1 MADNKQKYSIVLDGV
16 NRLSA
21 PLAAAGKTIRKLETD
36 TSSANNELKKF
47 ESQQKQIGQYRG
59 MQTNL
64 QKTRGE
70 MQAAKVASAGL
81 SQELNQNRA
90 ALKGQEKELEA
101 ARVKL
106 AGLRSETEKSEKVS
120 KAQRAELRQAE
131 QQVRQLDKAYAAQV
145 KQVGSLDNQLRR
157 ADRQVD
163 KVSKQFA
170 DQSAKASQ
178 LRKQL
183 SSAGLNVDA
192 LGAEQLRLARQTKS
206 ATVALDKQKQSLKEL
221 NAIQARKQ
229 ARSAERGELAGQA
242 LGTIVAAAPLA
253 AAGKRAVDYQSAF
266 IDVRK
271 VVDFE
276 SAEQEAAF
284 QQKMKSLA
292 VSTGMNQIGM
302 AEIVASAGRSGIKG
316 DDNLLKFA
324 EEAAEMAIAFDIA
337 PSEAGNTLA
346 RFQSTMG
353 LEGDRALGLAKTSNL
368 LADNLANTEA
378 KDVAAVLARQG
389 STAMM
394 AGFNE
399 FETAALAGSLFSV
412 EGSEEVSATALKN
425 ITGALTKGFAA
436 TGSQKEAYA
445 MLGLDADSVAT
456 GMQGDATGT
465 LLEVFKAIEDA
476 DDVDRG
482 AIISQ
487 LFGEEVKGAV
497 GKLVSTMY
505 GEQGLINTLERAGN
519 SSKAAS
525 AWQDEL
531 DKRRKSSQYLLNQS
545 TSSLDRLVTAFGN
558 GFIPI
563 IEVAAPMVT
572 TVANALASSLEV
584 YPEVATGIMAV
595 TGGFLAFKTAM
606 IGWKLGKNLLGAGKD
621 FLGERKLTSSLSVT
635 KNAADRASISIDR
648 LNRKLGG
655 LGGGASSGAG
665 DYSRRRAGKSGRVA
679 SAGRRLGRNK
689 WARRL
694 GFLTGATAL
703 TMAPS
708 AAMAADTLTMGGDL
722 IDGIGGFAGLAP
734 KAGMLAK
741 AGSVAGKMVRPL
753 SVVTGSIGL
762 VDAIKNGDAADVG
775 SAAGDVTGGLGGAMA
790 GAALGSMLLPG
801 IGTAIGGMIG
811 GIGGG
816 ALGEWVGAKVGGWFG
831 SDKTDIPAS
840 GNEQKQL
847 TQLANTSSTKQDNR
861 KFNIEVKVEPTGNP
875 EYDQRMG
882 EDVAQKTAIAVA
894 NVAPPDYDV
903 ALGTT
908 LGDVS

>member
-1 MADNKQKYSIVLDGV
+1 M
-16 NRLSA
+16 
-21 PLAAAGKTIRKLETD
+21 
-36 TSSANNELKKF
+36 
-47 ESQQKQIGQYRG
+47 
-59 MQTNL
+59 M
-64 QKTRGE
+64 
-70 MQAAKVASAGL
+70 
-81 SQELNQNRA
+81 
-90 ALKGQEKELEA
+90 
-101 ARVKL
+101 
-106 AGLRSETEKSEKVS
+106 
-120 KAQRAELRQAE
+120 
-131 QQVRQLDKAYAAQV
+131 
-145 KQVGSLDNQLRR
+145 
-157 ADRQVD
+157 
-163 KVSKQFA
+163 
-170 DQSAKASQ
+170 
-178 LRKQL
+178 
-183 SSAGLNVDA
+183 AGLN
-192 LGAEQLRLARQTKS
+192 
-206 ATVALDKQKQSLKEL
+206 
-221 NAIQARKQ
+221 
-229 ARSAERGELAGQA
+229 
-242 LGTIVAAAPLA
+242 
-253 AAGKRAVDYQSAF
+253 
-266 IDVRK
+266 
-271 VVDFE
+271 
-276 SAEQEAAF
+276 
-284 QQKMKSLA
+284 
-292 VSTGMNQIGM
+292 
-302 AEIVASAGRSGIKG
+302 
-316 DDNLLKFA
+316 
-324 EEAAEMAIAFDIA
+324 
-337 PSEAGNTLA
+337 
-346 RFQSTMG
+346 
-353 LEGDRALGLAKTSNL
+353 
-368 LADNLANTEA
+368 
-378 KDVAAVLARQG
+378 
-389 STAMM
+389 
-394 AGFNE
+394 E
-399 FETAALAGSLFSV
+399 FEAAALAGSLFSV
-412 EGSEEVSATALKN
+412 EGSEEVSSTALKN

-445 MLGLDADSVAT
+445 MLGLDANSIAT
-456 GMQGDATGT
+456 GMQENATGT

-497 GKLVSTMY
+497 GKLVNTMH
-505 GEQGLINTLERAGN
+505 GEQGLINTLERASSG
-519 SSKAAS
+519 SKAAS
-525 AWQDEL
+525 AWQGEL
-531 DKRRKSSQYLLNQS
+531 DKRRKSSQYLLDQS

-572 TVANALASSLEV
+572 TVANALASGLET

-595 TGGFLAFKTAM
+595 TGGVIALKTAM

-621 FLGERKLTSSLSVT
+621 FLGEKKLTSSLSGT
-635 KNAADRASISIDR
+635 KNAADRASSSIDR

-655 LGGGASSGAG
+655 LGDGAG
-665 DYSRRRAGKSGRVA
+665 AGGYSGRRSGKSGRVA

-722 IDGIGGFAGLAP
+722 IDGVGGLAGLAP
-734 KAGMLAK
+734 KAGMLSK
-741 AGSVAGKMVRPL
+741 AGSFAGKLVRPL
-753 SVVTGSIGL
+753 SVVAGSIGL

-790 GAALGSMLLPG
+790 GAALGSMILPG

-847 TQLANTSSTKQDNR
+847 TQLANASSTKQDNR
-861 KFNIEVKVEPTGNP
+861 QISIEVKIEPTGNT

-882 EDVAQKTAIAVA
+882 EDVAQKTAMAVA

>member
-1 MADNKQKYSIVLDGV
+1 MADNKQKFSIVLDGV

-21 PLAAAGKTIRKLETD
+21 PLASAGKTIRKLESD
-36 TSSANNELKKF
+36 TSGANNELKKF
-47 ESQQKQIGQYRG
+47 NSQQKQIGQYQG
-59 MQTNL
+59 MQANL
-64 QKTRGE
+64 KKTQSE
-70 MQAAKVASAGL
+70 MHAAKAASAGL
-81 SQELNQNRA
+81 SQELKSNRA
-90 ALKGQEKELEA
+90 ALISQEKELEG

-106 AGLRSETEKSEKVS
+106 AGLRSETDKSEKVTKS
-120 KAQRAELRQAE
+120 QRVALKQAE
-131 QQVRQLDKAYAAQV
+131 QQVRQLDRAYSAQV
-145 KQVGSLDNQLRR
+145 KQVGSLNNQLRR

-163 KVSKQFA
+163 KVSKQFS
-170 DQSAKASQ
+170 DQSAKAGQ

-183 SSAGLNVDA
+183 SSTGLNVDA

-206 ATVALDKQKQSLKEL
+206 ANAELDKQKQTLKEL

-242 LGTIVAAAPLA
+242 VGTVLAAAPLA

-271 VVDFE
+271 VVDFKN
-276 SAEQEAAF
+276 ADQEAAF

-292 VSTGMNQIGM
+292 VNTGMNQIGM

-316 DDNLLKFA
+316 EDNLLKFA
-324 EEAAEMAIAFDIA
+324 GQAAEMAIAFDISA
-337 PSEAGNTLA
+337 AEAGNTLA

-353 LEGDRALGLAKTSNL
+353 LEGNKALGLAKTSNL

-394 AGFNE
+394 AGLNE
-399 FETAALAGSLFSV
+399 NQAAALAGSLFSV
-412 EGSEEVSATALKN
+412 EGSEETSATALKN

-436 TGSQKEAYA
+436 TGSQKEAYS
-445 MLGLDADSVAT
+445 MLGLDADSVSE
-456 GMQGDATGT
+456 GMQEDAAGT
-465 LLEVFKAIEDA
+465 LIEVFKAIEDA

-487 LFGEEVKGAV
+487 LFGEEAKGAV
-497 GKLVSTMY
+497 GKLVGNMN
-505 GEQGLINTLERAGN
+505 GEQGLIKTLERASN

-525 AWQDEL
+525 AWEGEL
-531 DKRRKSSQYLLNQS
+531 DKRRKSSQFLLDQS
-545 TSSLDRLVTAFGN
+545 ASSLDRVVTAFGD
-558 GFIPI
+558 GLIPV
-563 IEVAAPMVT
+563 IEVVAPMVT
-572 TVANALASSLEV
+572 TVANALASGLET

-595 TGGFLAFKTAM
+595 TGGIIAMKTAM

-621 FLGERKLTSSLSVT
+621 FLGEKKLTGSLSGT
-635 KNAADRASISIDR
+635 KHAADSASSSIDR
-648 LNRKLGG
+648 LNRKLNG
-655 LGGGASSGAG
+655 LGGGSVGG
-665 DYSRRRAGKSGRVA
+665 GSGRKGRKSKGGRLS
-679 SAGRRLGRNK
+679 SAGRGLGRNK

-722 IDGIGGFAGLAP
+722 IDGIGGLAGLAP
-734 KAGMLAK
+734 KAGMLAG
-741 AGSVAGKMVRPL
+741 AGAMAGKLVRPL
-753 SVVTGSIGL
+753 SIVSGSIGL
-762 VDAIKNGDAADVG
+762 VDAINNGDSADVG
-775 SAAGDVTGGLGGAMA
+775 GAAGDVAGGLGGAMA
-790 GAALGSMLLPG
+790 GAAIGSMILPG

-816 ALGEWVGAKVGGWFG
+816 ALGEWAGSKVGGWFS
-831 SDKTDIPAS
+831 SDKTDEPALAT
-840 GNEQKQL
+840 EQKHLEQIGNA
-847 TQLANTSSTKQDNR
+847 TSTKQDNR
-861 KFNIEVKVEPTGNP
+861 QIDIKVNVTPTGNP
-875 EYDQRMG
+875 EYDQKMG
-882 EDVAQKTAIAVA
+882 EDVAQKTAMAIA
-894 NVAPPDYDV
+894 NVAPPDYDL

>member
-1 MADNKQKYSIVLDGV
+1 MADNKQKFSIVLDGV

-47 ESQQKQIGQYRG
+47 ESQQKQIGQYQG

-170 DQSAKASQ
+170 DQSAKAGQ

-206 ATVALDKQKQSLKEL
+206 ATAALDKQKQSLKEL

-242 LGTIVAAAPLA
+242 VGTIVAAAPLA

-284 QQKMKSLA
+284 QQKMKALA
-292 VSTGMNQIGM
+292 VNTGMNQIGM

-316 DDNLLKFA
+316 EENLLLFA
-324 EEAAEMAIAFDIA
+324 EQAAEMAIAFDVTA
-337 PSEAGNTLA
+337 AEAGNTLA

-394 AGFNE
+394 AGLNE

-456 GMQGDATGT
+456 GMQDDATET

-497 GKLVSTMY
+497 GKLVNTMH
-505 GEQGLINTLERAGN
+505 GEQGLIKTLERASD

-525 AWQDEL
+525 AWQGEL
-531 DKRRKSSQYLLNQS
+531 DKRRKSSQYLLDQS

-563 IEVAAPMVT
+563 IEVAAPLVT
-572 TVANALASSLEV
+572 TVANALASGLEA

-595 TGGFLAFKTAM
+595 TGGVIALKTAM

-621 FLGERKLTSSLSVT
+621 FLGEKKLTSSLSGT
-635 KNAADRASISIDR
+635 KNAADRASSSIDR

-655 LGGGASSGAG
+655 LGGGAGAG
-665 DYSRRRAGKSGRVA
+665 GYSGRRSGKSGRVA

-741 AGSVAGKMVRPL
+741 AGSFAGKLVRPL
-753 SVVTGSIGL
+753 SVVAGSIGL
-762 VDAIKNGDAADVG
+762 VDAIKNGDAADIG

-790 GAALGSMLLPG
+790 GAALGSMILPG

-847 TQLANTSSTKQDNR
+847 TQLANASSTKQDNR
-861 KFNIEVKVEPTGNP
+861 QISVEVKIEPTGNP

-882 EDVAQKTAIAVA
+882 EDVAQKTAMAVA

>member
-1 MADNKQKYSIVLDGV
+1 MADNKQKFSIILDGV

-47 ESQQKQIGQYRG
+47 ESQQKQIGQYQG

-120 KAQRAELRQAE
+120 KAQRVELRQAE

-170 DQSAKASQ
+170 DQSAKAGL

-242 LGTIVAAAPLA
+242 VGTIVAAAPLA

-284 QQKMKSLA
+284 QQKMKALA
-292 VSTGMNQIGM
+292 VNTGMNQIGM

-316 DDNLLKFA
+316 EENLLKFA
-324 EEAAEMAIAFDIA
+324 AQAAEMAIAFDVTA
-337 PSEAGNTLA
+337 AEAGNTLA

-378 KDVAAVLARQG
+378 KDVAGVLARQG

-394 AGFNE
+394 AGLNE
-399 FETAALAGSLFSV
+399 FEAAALAGSLFSV
-412 EGSEEVSATALKN
+412 EGSEEVSSTALKN

-445 MLGLDADSVAT
+445 MLGLDANSVAA
-456 GMQGDATGT
+456 GMQEDATGT

-497 GKLVSTMY
+497 GKLVNTMH
-505 GEQGLINTLERAGN
+505 GEQGLINTLERASS

-525 AWQDEL
+525 AWQGEL
-531 DKRRKSSQYLLNQS
+531 DKRRKSSQYLLDQS

-572 TVANALASSLEV
+572 TVANALASGLEA

-595 TGGFLAFKTAM
+595 TGGVIALKTAM

-621 FLGERKLTSSLSVT
+621 FLGEKKLTSSLSGT
-635 KNAADRASISIDR
+635 KNAADRASSSIDR

-655 LGGGASSGAG
+655 LGGGAGAG
-665 DYSRRRAGKSGRVA
+665 GYSGRRSGKSGRVA

-708 AAMAADTLTMGGDL
+708 AAMAADSLTMGGDL
-722 IDGIGGFAGLAP
+722 IDGFGGLAGLAP

-741 AGSVAGKMVRPL
+741 AGSFAGKLVRPL
-753 SVVTGSIGL
+753 SVVAGSIGL
-762 VDAIKNGDAADVG
+762 VDAIKNGDTADVG

-790 GAALGSMLLPG
+790 GAALGSMILPG

-847 TQLANTSSTKQDNR
+847 TQLANASSTQQDNR
-861 KFNIEVKVEPTGNP
+861 QISVEVKIEPTGNP

-882 EDVAQKTAIAVA
+882 EDVAQKTAMAVA

>member
-1 MADNKQKYSIVLDGV
+1 MADNKQKFSIVLDGV

-47 ESQQKQIGQYRG
+47 ESQQKQIGQYQG

-170 DQSAKASQ
+170 DQSAKAGQ

-206 ATVALDKQKQSLKEL
+206 ATAALDKQKQSLKEL

-242 LGTIVAAAPLA
+242 VGTIVAAAPLA

-284 QQKMKSLA
+284 QQKMKALA
-292 VSTGMNQIGM
+292 VNTGMSQIGM

-316 DDNLLKFA
+316 EDNLLKFA
-324 EEAAEMAIAFDIA
+324 VQAAEMAIAFDVTEA
-337 PSEAGNTLA
+337 EAGNTLA

-394 AGFNE
+394 AGLNE
-399 FETAALAGSLFSV
+399 FEAAALAGSLFSV
-412 EGSEEVSATALKN
+412 EGSEEVASTALKN

-445 MLGLDADSVAT
+445 MLGLDANSVAA
-456 GMQGDATGT
+456 GMQEDATGT

-487 LFGEEVKGAV
+487 LVGEEAKGAV
-497 GKLVSTMY
+497 GKLVNTMH
-505 GEQGLINTLERAGN
+505 GEQGLINTLERASS

-525 AWQDEL
+525 AWQGEL
-531 DKRRKSSQYLLNQS
+531 DKRRKSSQYLLDQS
-545 TSSLDRLVTAFGN
+545 ASSLDRLVTAFGN

-572 TVANALASSLEV
+572 TVANALASGLEA
-584 YPEVATGIMAV
+584 YPEAATGIMAV
-595 TGGFLAFKTAM
+595 TGGFIALKTAM

-621 FLGERKLTSSLSVT
+621 FLGEKKLTSSLSGT
-635 KNAADRASISIDR
+635 KNAADRASNSIDR

-655 LGGGASSGAG
+655 LGGGAGGYSG
-665 DYSRRRAGKSGRVA
+665 RRSGKSGRVA
-679 SAGRRLGRNK
+679 SSGRRLGRNK
-689 WARRL
+689 WARRI

-722 IDGIGGFAGLAP
+722 IDGVGGLAGLAP

-741 AGSVAGKMVRPL
+741 AGSFAGKLVRPL
-753 SVVTGSIGL
+753 SVVAGSIGL

-790 GAALGSMLLPG
+790 GAALGSMILPG

-816 ALGEWVGAKVGGWFG
+816 TLGEWVGAKVGGWFG

-840 GNEQKQL
+840 GNEQRQL
-847 TQLANTSSTKQDNR
+847 TQLANASSTNQDNR
-861 KFNIEVKVEPTGNP
+861 KINIEVKVEPTGNP

-882 EDVAQKTAIAVA
+882 EDVAQKTAMAVA